1 VWTFTSGKSKV
12 GVGVIVG
19 VRVMVAVS
27 VMVGV
32 LLKISVAVE
41 VGVRVMVGVSVMVG
55 VLVMEGVA
63 EKCLAVLVASALV
76 WVRTGVA
83 RKVQAIRET
92 GRIRKVSKRLIIVF
106 LL

>member
-1 VWTFTSGKSKV
+1 M
-12 GVGVIVG
+12 GVSVTVG

-32 LLKISVAVE
+32 LVKVMVALD
-41 VGVRVMVGVSVMVG
+41 VGVRVIVVVSVMVG

-63 EKCLAVLVASALV
+63 EKCRAVLVASALV

-92 GRIRKVSKRLIIVF
+92 GRIRKVSKRLNIVF
-106 LL
+106 YCSLN